1 MSLSRP
7 ITAMVACTC
16 DVMQLESAVHAD
28 TIFIVQRRD
37 GDVMISLFAGDDRPE
52 EATEAVSKQVSTAT
66 PIVYMS
72 TLLAYSK
79 GEAVDLER
87 TVVSSAGQR

>member
-16 DVMQLESAVHAD
+16 DAMQLESAVHAD

-37 GDVMISLFAGDDRPE
+37 GDVMISLFAVMTVQRKLL
-52 EATEAVSKQVSTAT
+52 KQFPSRLVQQH
-66 PIVYMS
+66 
-72 TLLAYSK
+72 L
-79 GEAVDLER
+79 
-87 TVVSSAGQR
+87 

>member
-1 MSLSRP
+1 MSLRRS
-7 ITAMVACTC
+7 IIALVLCTY
-16 DVMQLESAVHAD
+16 DVMQFKSAVHAD

-52 EATEAVSKQVSTAT
+52 EATEAVSKQVSAAI

-72 TLLAYSK
+72 MLPA
-79 GEAVDLER
+79 
-87 TVVSSAGQR
+87 